1 MTKKKLEMKQRVISE
16 YCDILG
22 YTIVWH
28 SFNVSDTNIACTICR
43 KHCHRYGYEVNAYE
57 LSTAPFID
65 IAEDLIEKSKKKH
78 IRKFDM
84 KKLDRSVI
92 LKNLTMEGRRL

>member
-16 YCDILG
+16 YCKIVG
-22 YTIVWH
+22 YIVKWH
-28 SFNVSDTNIACTICR
+28 SFKSDDKNLVCTICKKYGH
-43 KHCHRYGYEVNAYE
+43 KHQLRVNTYE
-57 LSTAPFID
+57 LSTLPFIN

-92 LKNLTMEGRRL
+92 LKDLTMEGRRL

>member
-1 MTKKKLEMKQRVISE
+1 MKQRVISE

-22 YTIVWH
+22 YSIIWD
-28 SFNVSDTNIACTICR
+28 SFKIGDKNLACTICR
-43 KHCHRYGYEVNAYE
+43 KHCHRYSYEVNTYE

-65 IAEDLIEKSKKKH
+65 IADILIENINKKH

-92 LKNLTMEGRRL
+92 LKNLKMEGRRL

>member
-1 MTKKKLEMKQRVISE
+1 MTKNKLEVKQRVISE

-22 YTIVWH
+22 YSIVWH
-28 SFNVSDTNIACTICR
+28 SFKLGDKNLACTICR
-43 KHCHRYGYEVNAYE
+43 KHCHRYAYEVNTYE
-57 LSTAPFID
+57 LSTLPFID

-92 LKNLTMEGRRL
+92 LKKLTMEGRRL